1 MGIQAILFDRDYWDS
16 KRAREYLKRTG
27 HQPTKRVHITDKYFR
42 YRLLQPDYDNNNYFI
57 KRGSNHIDYIIEVK
71 K

>member
-1 MGIQAILFDRDYWDS
+1 MSIQAILFDRDYWDT
-16 KRAREYLKRTG
+16 KRAREYLKEFKFN
-27 HQPTKRVHITDKYFR
+27 PIKRVHITDKYLR

-57 KRGSNHIDYIIEVK
+57 KRGYNHIDYIIEVK